1 MNQKLKL
8 FDNKKK
14 LVHIQNRLD
23 GPKTLFTLLPSGTST
38 PRKKGS
44 FLNLK
49 PNSEVD
55 NSTPRKKGSFLNLRS
70 NGSPGDENMTPRRH
84 MKVSSMQINF
94 PLFLGDMT
102 PRSGKRRGSL
112 LNVSPEKKKEEVSIQ
127 LEEPKFNIIEPHRTF
142 VFEGKLQLFTK
153 EEELLNELSEIQ
165 KMKATRVSLLFSDM
179 ILFCHEGEAPQSL
192 IYSSHYMLNPPESI
206 PWCRDINHEMFQ
218 LVCHDKTLTL
228 IAASANEKKKWMFLI
243 DDTIDAIVTKGTFDY
258 ELKGKSEPLYTP
270 LISYSY
276 LSQYE
281 EELQEKRKTL
291 RNSTSTNQGNSV
303 RVDENLVKSK
313 GEEAVQ
319 NVKKGNLV
327 KIIKENHERK
337 CNIENLS
344 KEQNIEISVQS
355 SDFVIEKTV
364 VGDSTMN
371 KVEYNDDIES
381 KEPTTNVAISE
392 PTTNVVVV
400 NDTEE
405 STMNAVKESMNET
418 MESSNIETSKETQ
431 NNEKENELVKE
442 NLKKETLKLEL
453 SKVSQQMEEKK
464 TGRLGNLSLTARIA
478 GAFTGRNV
486 HQEEK
491 QEEESK
497 CVIS

>member
-23 GPKTLFTLLPSGTST
+23 GPKTLFSQIPTSGTST

-49 PNSEVD
+49 TTS
-55 NSTPRKKGSFLNLRS
+55 
-70 NGSPGDENMTPRRH
+70 GDDFTPRRH
-84 MKVSSMQINF
+84 MKVTSMQINI
-94 PLFLGDMT
+94 PLFLGDLT

-112 LNVSPEKKKEEVSIQ
+112 LNVSPEKKKEEIAPIQ
-127 LEEPKFNIIEPHRTF
+127 PEEPKFNIIEPHRTF

-153 EEELLNELSEIQ
+153 EEELLNELSQIQ

-206 PWCRDINHEMFQ
+206 PWCRDINNEMFQ

-228 IAASANEKKKWMFLI
+228 IAPSSSEKKKWMFLI

-258 ELKGKSEPLYTP
+258 ESKGKSEPLYTP

-276 LSQYE
+276 HSQYE
-281 EELQEKRKTL
+281 EELEEKRKTL

-303 RVDENLVKSK
+303 RVDDKVVKTK
-313 GEEAVQ
+313 GVEAVQ

-327 KIIKENHERK
+327 SIIKENHEKK
-337 CNIENLS
+337 CNIENLN
-344 KEQNIEISVQS
+344 KNQNIEISVQS
-355 SDFVIEKTV
+355 DAEV
-364 VGDSTMN
+364 VTEMMVDSTMN
-371 KVEYNDDIES
+371 KVESDNDVNVEP
-381 KEPTTNVAISE
+381 KEPTKVVNE
-392 PTTNVVVV
+392 PTMKVVVV
-400 NDTEE
+400 NEPTNVE
-405 STMNAVKESMNET
+405 STIDEHLVKE
-418 MESSNIETSKETQ
+418 IQK
-431 NNEKENELVKE
+431 NNEKENDLVKE
-442 NLKKETLKLEL
+442 NLTKETLKLEL
-453 SKVSQQMEEKK
+453 SKVSQQVEEKK
-464 TGRLGNLSLTARIA
+464 TERMGNLSLTARIA
-478 GAFTGRNV
+478 GAFTGRSV
-486 HQEEK
+486 RQQEEK
-491 QEEESK
+491 IEEESK